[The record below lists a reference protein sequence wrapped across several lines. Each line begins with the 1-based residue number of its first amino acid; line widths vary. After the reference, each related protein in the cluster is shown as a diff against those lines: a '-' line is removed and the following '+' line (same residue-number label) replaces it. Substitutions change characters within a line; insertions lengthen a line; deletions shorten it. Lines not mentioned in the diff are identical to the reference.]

1 MIGASPPSPFM
12 CGSTTCRTR
21 PAATAASNAVP
32 PASST
37 AIPDAVAS
45 QWVEATMPKLPASC
59 GRVVNEE
66 PCGSISSPEGVGQ
79 RGGGRGRDPAAI
91 IAGVTARANLKCS
104 QPARGTLRR
113 KSQDPPRVLAGGRA
127 RPAPAAPHARR
138 LPAPPPSPPQQ
149 PRRTREPP
157 MRPSAHAARRIS
169 AAAAL
174 LCTGALA
181 AACGST
187 SSSNNSAA
195 RSPASTAASSA
206 SPAASAAA
214 SSAQPTTGPT
224 TPPSTPSVAACSTSD
239 LSGAV
244 NTGQGGAAAG
254 STYYPLNLTNT
265 SKSSCYLFGYP
276 GVSFVTGPSGSQ
288 IGEPASRNP
297 AVAPRTVIQDPGGTA
312 HVTVQVVDALNYS
325 KSDCQPV
332 TAHWLKVFPPG
343 QFTALYVKFTAT
355 TCSAKLPAKL
365 GVPLTVDAVKG
376 GAGQPGQG
384 L

>member
-1 MIGASPPSPFM
+1 
-12 CGSTTCRTR
+12 
-21 PAATAASNAVP
+21 
-32 PASST
+32 
-37 AIPDAVAS
+37 
-45 QWVEATMPKLPASC
+45 
-59 GRVVNEE
+59 
-66 PCGSISSPEGVGQ
+66 
-79 RGGGRGRDPAAI
+79 
-91 IAGVTARANLKCS
+91 
-104 QPARGTLRR
+104 
-113 KSQDPPRVLAGGRA
+113 
-127 RPAPAAPHARR
+127 
-138 LPAPPPSPPQQ
+138 
-149 PRRTREPP
+149 
-157 MRPSAHAARRIS
+157 MRPSAHAARRVV

-187 SSSNNSAA
+187 SSSNNNSAA
-195 RSPASTAASSA
+195 GTQSSSAVSSATPAGPASPVPPS
-206 SPAASAAA
+206 
-214 SSAQPTTGPT
+214 TTGATTPA
-224 TPPSTPSVAACSTSD
+224 TPPSTPSAPACATTD
-239 LSGAV
+239 LTGTV
-244 NTGQGGAAAG
+244 NTSQGGAAAG

-288 IGEPASRNP
+288 VGEPASRNP
-297 AVAPRTVIQDPGGTA
+297 AVAPRTVILAPGGTA

-355 TCSAKLPAKL
+355 TCSVKLPAKL

-376 GAGQPGQG
+376 GAGRPGQG